1 MLHDPL
7 NDALT
12 SIRNAVRVG
21 HDAIDITP
29 ASHLIG
35 RVLKVMQEHRYIS
48 EFQLKDD
55 GRGGVFKVRLNGAI
69 NDCGVIKPRFSVKV
83 KAMEKYEKRYLPGQD
98 FGVLIISTT
107 KGVMAHPSAKEEKLG
122 GRLLAYVY

>member
-1 MLHDPL
+1 MQHDPL

-21 HDAIDITP
+21 HDRVEIAP

-35 RVLKVMQEHRYIS
+35 RVLHVMQEHRYIT
-48 EFQLKDD
+48 EFEMKD
-55 GRGGVFKVRLNGAI
+55 GSRGGVYSVKLNGAI
-69 NDCGVIKPRFSVKV
+69 NDCGVIKPRFSVRL

-107 KGVMAHPSAKEEKLG
+107 KGVMAHAAAKQERLG

>member
-1 MLHDPL
+1 MRHDPL

-12 SIRNAVRVG
+12 AIRNAVQVG
-21 HDAIDITP
+21 HDTVEISP

-35 RVLKVMQEHRYIS
+35 RVLHVMQEHRYIS
-48 EFQLKDD
+48 QFEIKDD
-55 GRGGVFKVRLNGAI
+55 GRGGVFTVKLNGAI
-69 NDCGVIKPRFSVKV
+69 NDCGVIKPRFAVRL

-98 FGVLIISTT
+98 FGVLILSTT
-107 KGVMAHPSAKEEKLG
+107 KGVMAHAAAKQERLG

>member
-1 MLHDPL
+1 MQHDPL

-21 HDAIDITP
+21 HDRVEITP

-35 RVLKVMQEHRYIS
+35 RVLHVMQEHRYIT
-48 EFQLKDD
+48 EFEMKD
-55 GRGGVFKVRLNGAI
+55 GSRGGVFSVKLNGAI
-69 NDCGVIKPRFSVKV
+69 NDCGVIKPRFSVKL

-107 KGVMAHPSAKEEKLG
+107 KGVMAHAAAKQERLG